1 MGGEEKVKG
10 FLRGESLTKLL
21 DMVADCVIEDV
32 YWAVMGAQLLSG
44 TRREEYQTEWLG
56 GFPQKYSAA

>member
-10 FLRGESLTKLL
+10 FLRGETLTKLL
-21 DMVADCVIEDV
+21 DTVADCVIEDV

-44 TRREEYQTEWLG
+44 TRREE
-56 GFPQKYSAA
+56 